1 MNSNSTTQKI
11 ILLGY
16 MGSGKT
22 TVGKEL
28 ARLLPSTLIDLDRQI
43 EIFENKTISEIF
55 DEKGVI
61 YFRKVERA
69 VLEKILKLDQCAII
83 SLGGGTPCYFDNMD
97 YLNSFENAATIYL
110 DVSIPTLVSRL
121 SPEKDKRP
129 LLNNLSTSEDLTEF
143 IGKHLFERRPYYRKA
158 QYHLSVQSET
168 AAEIALKI
176 KNLLN

>member
-1 MNSNSTTQKI
+1 MNSKSTTQKI
-11 ILLGY
+11 ILIGY

-28 ARLLPSTLIDLDRQI
+28 ARLLPATLVDLDREI
-43 EIFENKTISEIF
+43 EKFENKTISEIF
-55 DEKGVI
+55 NKKGAI

-69 VLEKILKLDQCAII
+69 VLEKVLKLKQCAVI
-83 SLGGGTPCYFDNMD
+83 SLGGGTPCYFDTMD
-97 YLNSFENAATIYL
+97 YLNSLENAATIYL

-121 SPEKDKRP
+121 SHEKNKRP

-158 QYHLSVQSET
+158 QHHLPVQTET
-168 AAEIALKI
+168 AEAIAFKI
-176 KNLLN
+176 KKLLY